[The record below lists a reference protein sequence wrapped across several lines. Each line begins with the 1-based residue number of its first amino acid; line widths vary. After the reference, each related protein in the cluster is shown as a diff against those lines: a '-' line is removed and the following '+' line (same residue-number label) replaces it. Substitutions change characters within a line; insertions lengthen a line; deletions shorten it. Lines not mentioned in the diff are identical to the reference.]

1 MRQSHFPGRQTIST
15 VILTCGVVLGL
26 VLCYFVAIPFVP
38 AIVGS
43 FTLSVIFVPLDT
55 RIRKTVGSVGV
66 SAAATMTVVA
76 IVVVIP
82 AFVVIGTLL
91 NEAERSAALIGSLID
106 SQTWSRAL
114 ESRPRLAPLLRL
126 INERFDVP
134 DLVKAST
141 AWLAGWSGAFVQG
154 SLSGTLSLMLTF
166 YFLFYLLRD
175 REAIRAAVEEALPL
189 SETEFSRL
197 ADRVVNTIKATVL
210 GMAAVAILQGF
221 LGGLMFWWLGLPGYL
236 FWGVLMALLAVVPF
250 LGAFVVWAPAALFL
264 ALAGDLKSA
273 AILAVWGTIVVGL
286 VDNVAYPI
294 LVGKRLMLHTVPS
307 FIALAGGLMLLGAPG
322 IILGPIIFSVSLT
335 LIEILKKRLSLFA
348 LTNTPRAASEGTSL
362 ESSIDSLNEAA
373 PPVQVSK

>member
-66 SAAATMTVVA
+66 SAAATVTVVA

-106 SQTWSRAL
+106 SQTWSHAL

-141 AWLAGWSGAFVQG
+141 AWLAGWSGAFVQR

-175 REAIRAAVEEALPL
+175 REAICAAVEEALPL

-273 AILAVWGTIVVGL
+273 AILAAWGTIVVGL

-322 IILGPIIFSVSLT
+322 IIWAP
-335 LIEILKKRLSLFA
+335 
-348 LTNTPRAASEGTSL
+348 
-362 ESSIDSLNEAA
+362 SSFQFL
-373 PPVQVSK
+373 

>member
-1 MRQSHFPGRQTIST
+1 MLQSHFPRRQTIST

-66 SAAATMTVVA
+66 SAAATVTVVA
-76 IVVVIP
+76 LVVVIP

-91 NEAERSAALIGSLID
+91 NEADRSAALIGSLID
-106 SQTWSRAL
+106 SQTWSHAM

-141 AWLAGWSGAFVQG
+141 SWLAGWSGAFVQG
-154 SLSGTLSLMLTF
+154 SFSGTLSLMLTF

-197 ADRVVNTIKATVL
+197 AWGASYNFGPHHLFRFSDIGGNIEKPDF
-210 GMAAVAILQGF
+210 AVRPNSYPTRSLSRNF
-221 LGGLMFWWLGLPGYL
+221 
-236 FWGVLMALLAVVPF
+236 
-250 LGAFVVWAPAALFL
+250 
-264 ALAGDLKSA
+264 AG
-273 AILAVWGTIVVGL
+273 
-286 VDNVAYPI
+286 
-294 LVGKRLMLHTVPS
+294 
-307 FIALAGGLMLLGAPG
+307 
-322 IILGPIIFSVSLT
+322 
-335 LIEILKKRLSLFA
+335 IEA
-348 LTNTPRAASEGTSL
+348 LTVRTKLCRQSRPQSQTSSFSRRL
-362 ESSIDSLNEAA
+362 
-373 PPVQVSK
+373 

>member
-1 MRQSHFPGRQTIST
+1 MLQSHFPRRQTIST

-26 VLCYFVAIPFVP
+26 VLCYFIAIPFVP

-55 RIRKTVGSVGV
+55 GIRKTLGSVGF
-66 SAAATMTVVA
+66 SAAATVTVVA
-76 IVVVIP
+76 LVVVVP

-91 NEAERSAALIGSLID
+91 NEAGRSAALIGTLIN
-106 SQTWSRAL
+106 SETWSHVM
-114 ESRPRLAPLLRL
+114 ESQPRLAPLLRL

-141 AWLAGWSGAFVQG
+141 SWLAGWSGAFVQG

-189 SETEFSRL
+189 SASEFSRL
-197 ADRVVNTIKATVL
+197 ADRMVNTIKATVL

-221 LGGLMFWWLGLPGYL
+221 LGGLMFWWLGLPAYL

-264 ALAGDLKSA
+264 ALSGDLKSA
-273 AILAVWGTIVVGL
+273 AILAAWGTIIVGL

-307 FIALAGGLMLLGAPG
+307 FIALAGGLILLGAPG

-335 LIEILKKRLSLFA
+335 LVEILKSRIAQFA
-348 LTNTPRAASEGTSL
+348 PTRTQHAASARTSPEL
-362 ESSIDSLNEAA
+362 
-373 PPVQVSK
+373 KH

>member
-1 MRQSHFPGRQTIST
+1 MLQSHFPRRQTIST

-55 RIRKTVGSVGV
+55 RIRKTVGSMGV
-66 SAAATMTVVA
+66 SAAATVTVVA
-76 IVVVIP
+76 LVVVIP

-91 NEAERSAALIGSLID
+91 NEADRSAALIGSLID
-106 SQTWSRAL
+106 SQTWSHAM

-141 AWLAGWSGAFVQG
+141 SWLAGWSGAFVQG
-154 SLSGTLSLMLTF
+154 SFSGTLSLMLTF

-210 GMAAVAILQGF
+210 GMAAMTILQGF
-221 LGGLMFWWLGLPGYL
+221 LGGLMF
-236 FWGVLMALLAVVPF
+236 
-250 LGAFVVWAPAALFL
+250 
-264 ALAGDLKSA
+264 
-273 AILAVWGTIVVGL
+273 
-286 VDNVAYPI
+286 
-294 LVGKRLMLHTVPS
+294 
-307 FIALAGGLMLLGAPG
+307 
-322 IILGPIIFSVSLT
+322 
-335 LIEILKKRLSLFA
+335 
-348 LTNTPRAASEGTSL
+348 
-362 ESSIDSLNEAA
+362 
-373 PPVQVSK
+373 